1 MNRIVV
7 HRVTGSTLP
16 PEILGDI
23 DPNHIVEVT
32 VRDLEQ
38 QPAGVHGTGLASLT
52 GLGRGIYGT
61 AEDVRA
67 HVDDLRRDRDA

>member
-7 HRVTGSTLP
+7 HRVTGSALP

-32 VRDLEQ
+32 VRDLDQ
-38 QPAGVHGTGLASLT
+38 RPSGASGTGLAALT

-61 AEDVRA
+61 AEEVLA
-67 HVDDLRRDRDA
+67 HIEDLRRDRGT